1 MLNFIYYPVSAILW
15 FWHRVFSVV
24 LGPSSGVAWALSVIF
39 LVFTL
44 RAVLFKPAANQLK
57 TQRQMQEFQPQ
68 IKALQKKYSNDR
80 QRLATEMQ
88 KLQKENGFNPL
99 SSCLPILLQA
109 PVFIGL
115 FHVLRSFNRT
125 TGGFGVN
132 SMSAQDN
139 ANTANYVFSP
149 EDVRSFLDAKLF
161 GAPLAAQISST
172 VDQLAVYGGQ
182 VTRVDIGL
190 VAVPLMIIAGIATHF
205 TARASVARQAENV
218 ASAAAATPQTAIM
231 NKLVLWVFPLFV
243 VVGGPFFPIAILL
256 YWLANNGWTL
266 VQQHYLFA
274 NMAKQEEAK
283 RTDAVERRAA
293 TAPRPGAKPV
303 MTKKAKPTQTG
314 ESVPVDLVKPVAGD
328 LVSNDG
334 DPTTVVKSEI
344 THSPRGSASPPTRRA
359 GGGAARPSKRGARA
373 GTSSGRT
380 PRKKR

>member
-1 MLNFIYYPVSAILW
+1 VLNFIYYPVSAILW
-15 FWHRVFSVV
+15 FWHKVFGYV

-68 IKALQKKYSNDR
+68 IKALQKKYAKDR
-80 QRLATEMQ
+80 QKLAVEMQ

-125 TGGFGVN
+125 TGGFGR
-132 SMSAQDN
+132 SAMSVTDN
-139 ANTANYVFSP
+139 ANTANYVFSVS
-149 EDVRSFLDAKLF
+149 DVQSFLDAKLF

-172 VDQLAVYGGQ
+172 PEQLLVYVTKVGET
-182 VTRVDIGL
+182 VTRVDIAL

-205 TARASVARQAENV
+205 TARASVARQAANAATV
-218 ASAAAATPQTAIM
+218 AAATPQTAMM
-231 NKLVLWVFPLFV
+231 NKLILWVFPLFV
-243 VVGGPFFPIAILL
+243 VVGGPFFPVAILL
-256 YWLANNGWTL
+256 YWLSNNGWTL

-283 RTDAVERRAA
+283 RADVVERRAA
-293 TAPRPGAKPV
+293 TAPKPGAKPLS
-303 MTKKAKPTQTG
+303 TKKKAPPTAAD
-314 ESVPVDLVKPVAGD
+314 PAVDLVKPADEGPAAT
-328 LVSNDG
+328 VSEPFV
-334 DPTTVVKSEI
+334 DPGANRTSR
-344 THSPRGSASPPTRRA
+344 PSAASRK
-359 GGGAARPSKRGARA
+359 GGTNRAARA
-373 GTSSGRT
+373 TSSTGATSSSARP

>member
-24 LGPSSGVAWALSVIF
+24 LGPASGFAWALSVIF

-125 TGGFGVN
+125 IGGFGVN
-132 SMSAQDN
+132 PMSPQDN

-149 EDVRSFLDAKLF
+149 DDVRSFLDAKLF

-243 VVGGPFFPIAILL
+243 VVGGPFFPLAILL

-293 TAPRPGAKPV
+293 TAPKPGAKPV
-303 MTKKAKPTQTG
+303 MTKKAKPALVDG
-314 ESVPVDLVKPVAGD
+314 SVPVDLVKPVAGD
-328 LVSNDG
+328 VVADDG
-334 DPTTVVKSEI
+334 DPVPVVKGDT

-373 GTSSGRT
+373 GTSSGRA

>member
-15 FWHRVFSVV
+15 FWHKVFGYV

-68 IKALQKKYSNDR
+68 IKALQKKYAKDR
-80 QRLATEMQ
+80 QKLAVEMQ

-125 TGGFGVN
+125 TGGFGR
-132 SMSAQDN
+132 SAMSVSDN
-139 ANTANYVFSP
+139 ANTANYVFSVS
-149 EDVRSFLDAKLF
+149 DVQSFLDAKLF

-172 VDQLAVYGGQ
+172 PDQLLVYVTKVGET
-182 VTRVDIGL
+182 VTRVDIAL
-190 VAVPLMIIAGIATHF
+190 VAIPLMIIAGIATHF
-205 TARASVARQAENV
+205 TARASVARQAAN
-218 ASAAAATPQTAIM
+218 AATAAAATPQTAIM
-231 NKLVLWVFPLFV
+231 NKLILWVFPLFV
-243 VVGGPFFPIAILL
+243 VVGGPFFPVAILL
-256 YWLANNGWTL
+256 YWLSNNGWTL

-283 RTDAVERRAA
+283 RADVVERRAA
-293 TAPRPGAKPV
+293 TAPKPGAKPV
-303 MTKKAKPTQTG
+303 STKKKASPAVAGPAVDLAKPADDVPATTG
-314 ESVPVDLVKPVAGD
+314 TEAPADAEP
-328 LVSNDG
+328 NR
-334 DPTTVVKSEI
+334 T
-344 THSPRGSASPPTRRA
+344 
-359 GGGAARPSKRGARA
+359 ARPSTPLRKGGANRA
-373 GTSSGRT
+373 VRATSSTGATSASARP

>member
-15 FWHRVFSVV
+15 FWHKVFGYV

-68 IKALQKKYSNDR
+68 IKALQKKYAKDR
-80 QRLATEMQ
+80 QKLAVEMQ

-125 TGGFGVN
+125 TGGFGR
-132 SMSAQDN
+132 SAMSVTDN
-139 ANTANYVFSP
+139 ANTANYVFSVS
-149 EDVRSFLDAKLF
+149 DVQSFLDAKLF

-172 VDQLAVYGGQ
+172 PEQLLVYVTKVGET
-182 VTRVDIGL
+182 VTRVDIAL

-205 TARASVARQAENV
+205 TARASVARQAAN
-218 ASAAAATPQTAIM
+218 AATAAAATPQTAMM
-231 NKLVLWVFPLFV
+231 NKLILWVFPLFV
-243 VVGGPFFPIAILL
+243 VVGGPFFPVAILL
-256 YWLANNGWTL
+256 YWLSNNGWTL

-283 RTDAVERRAA
+283 RADVVERRAA
-293 TAPRPGAKPV
+293 TAPKPGAKPLS
-303 MTKKAKPTQTG
+303 TKKKAPPTAAD
-314 ESVPVDLVKPVAGD
+314 PAVDLVKPADEGPASTVAEPF
-328 LVSNDG
+328 V
-334 DPTTVVKSEI
+334 DPGANRPSR
-344 THSPRGSASPPTRRA
+344 PSAASRK
-359 GGGAARPSKRGARA
+359 GGTNRAARA
-373 GTSSGRT
+373 TSSTGATSSSARP

>member
-1 MLNFIYYPVSAILW
+1 
-15 FWHRVFSVV
+15 
-24 LGPSSGVAWALSVIF
+24 
-39 LVFTL
+39 
-44 RAVLFKPAANQLK
+44 
-57 TQRQMQEFQPQ
+57 
-68 IKALQKKYSNDR
+68 
-80 QRLATEMQ
+80 MQ

-132 SMSAQDN
+132 TMSAQDN

-182 VTRVDIGL
+182 VTRLDIGY

-293 TAPRPGAKPV
+293 TAPKPGAKPV
-303 MTKKAKPTQTG
+303 VGKKAK
-314 ESVPVDLVKPVAGD
+314 SVQVDASGPVDLVKPAAANVAADDGEPKAVGKGD
-328 LVSNDG
+328 S
-334 DPTTVVKSEI
+334 
-344 THSPRGSASPPTRRA
+344 THTPRGSSSPPARRA
-359 GGGAARPSKRGARA
+359 GGGATRPSKRGART
-373 GTSSGRT
+373 GTSSGRA

>member
-125 TGGFGVN
+125 NGGFGVN
-132 SMSAQDN
+132 SMSAEAN
-139 ANTANYVFSP
+139 ANTANYVFSA

-182 VTRVDIGL
+182 VTRLDIGY

-205 TARASVARQAENV
+205 TARASVARQASNV

-293 TAPRPGAKPV
+293 TAPKPGAKPLV
-303 MTKKAKPTQTG
+303 AKKAKPSQADVP
-314 ESVPVDLVKPVAGD
+314 VPVDLVKPSAADVVAD
-328 LVSNDG
+328 EG
-334 DPTTVVKSEI
+334 DPKVVTKGDTTH
-344 THSPRGSASPPTRRA
+344 TPRGAASPPARRA
-359 GGGAARPSKRGARA
+359 GGGATRPTKRGART
-373 GTSSGRT
+373 GTSSGRA